1 MQLTL
6 HTDYALRV
14 LIYLT
19 RNPTGTIGELAE
31 YYQLSRNHLVKVVN
45 ALGKQGFIVTMRGK
59 GGGVRL
65 ARPPEEISVGEVVRR
80 METHFDVV
88 ECLREHYS
96 HPACKALPFCGLRKA
111 FEGATERFLA
121 DLDGY
126 TLANVVPPVVK
137 DKSP

>member
-6 HTDYALRV
+6 HTDYSLRV
-14 LIYLT
+14 LIYLSQH
-19 RNPTGTIGELAE
+19 PTATISELAE

-45 ALGKQGFIVTMRGK
+45 TLGKHGFIVTLRGK

-65 ARPPEEISVGEVVRR
+65 ARPAAEISVGDVVRR

-88 ECLREHYS
+88 ECLRESYS

-111 FEGATERFLA
+111 LQIATERFLS
-121 DLDGY
+121 DLDGIS
-126 TLANVVPPVVK
+126 LASVVPPTT
-137 DKSP
+137 PAERP

>member
-19 RNPTGTIGELAE
+19 MQPAATIGELAE
-31 YYQLSRNHLVKVVN
+31 HYQLSRNHLVKVVN

-65 ARPPEEISVGEVVRR
+65 ARAPETISVGDVVRR

-111 FEGATERFLA
+111 LQHATDTFLS
-121 DLDGY
+121 DLDGH
-126 TLANVVPPVVK
+126 TLASVVPPVHGAPK
-137 DKSP
+137 

>member
-19 RNPTGTIGELAE
+19 QHPTATIGELAD

-65 ARPPEEISVGEVVRR
+65 AHAPQEISVGEVVRR

-88 ECLREHYS
+88 ECLRESYS

-111 FEGATERFLA
+111 FRHATERFLA
-121 DLDGY
+121 DLDGH
-126 TLANVVPPVVK
+126 TLASVVPPVVK
-137 DKSP
+137 DKPP

>member
-6 HTDYALRV
+6 HTDYGLRV

-19 RNPTGTIGELAE
+19 QHPTATISELAE

-45 ALGKQGFIVTMRGK
+45 ALGKHGFIVTTRGK

-65 ARPPEEISVGEVVRR
+65 AREPRDISVGDVVRR

-88 ECLREHYS
+88 ECLRESYS

-111 FEGATERFLA
+111 VQLATERFLS
-121 DLDGY
+121 DLDGH
-126 TLANVVPPVVK
+126 TLASVVPPTLTG
-137 DKSP
+137 KSP

>member
-19 RNPTGTIGELAE
+19 QHPAATISELASH
-31 YYQLSRNHLVKVVN
+31 YQLSRNHLVKVVN
-45 ALGKQGFIVTMRGK
+45 ELGKQGFIVTTRGK

-65 ARPPEEISVGEVVRR
+65 ARPPQEISVGDVVRR
-80 METHFDVV
+80 METHFDLV
-88 ECLREHYS
+88 ECLRDSYS

-111 FEGATERFLA
+111 FQIAAERFLT

-126 TLANVVPPVVK
+126 TLASVVPLSARGNP
-137 DKSP
+137 P

>member
-6 HTDYALRV
+6 HTDYSLRV

-19 RNPTGTIGELAE
+19 QHPTATISELAD

-45 ALGKQGFIVTMRGK
+45 ALGKHGFIVTMRGK

-65 ARPPEEISVGEVVRR
+65 ARDPREISVGEVVRR

-88 ECLREHYS
+88 ECLRESYS
-96 HPACKALPFCGLRKA
+96 HPACRALPFCGLRKA
-111 FEGATERFLA
+111 VQLATERFLA

-126 TLANVVPPVVK
+126 TLASVVPPSVTG
-137 DKSP
+137 KSP